1 LPTSKPFIFKRYLRR
16 AGGTLAVCIPPDAAE
31 NLDWKEG
38 DELTLEIYPEDKT
51 IIIKRK
57 K

>member
-1 LPTSKPFIFKRYLRR
+1 MPTSKPFIFKRYLRR